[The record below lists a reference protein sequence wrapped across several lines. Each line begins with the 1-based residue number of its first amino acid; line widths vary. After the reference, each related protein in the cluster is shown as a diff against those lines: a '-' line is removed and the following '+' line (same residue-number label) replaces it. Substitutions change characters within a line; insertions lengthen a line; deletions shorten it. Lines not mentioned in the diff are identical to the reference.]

1 MSTHVRST
9 MYTIFT
15 LDNSIHIVTIRLI
28 LIFTAVGSIRP
39 KLIFY
44 LSSMETKHFV
54 IFCLI
59 YPVDTPKLRQ
69 MDINYALTV
78 ILNVLSPPAKLSS
91 SHQNSSTKSAMH
103 HLSISEHGR
112 CSSFSHTNKNPVKY
126 QGNELLISTA
136 YLGKS
141 CY

>member
-1 MSTHVRST
+1 
-9 MYTIFT
+9 
-15 LDNSIHIVTIRLI
+15 
-28 LIFTAVGSIRP
+28 
-39 KLIFY
+39 
-44 LSSMETKHFV
+44 METNDFV
-54 IFCLI
+54 IFYLI

-91 SHQNSSTKSAMH
+91 THQNSSTKSAMH

-141 CY
+141 DVKEKG